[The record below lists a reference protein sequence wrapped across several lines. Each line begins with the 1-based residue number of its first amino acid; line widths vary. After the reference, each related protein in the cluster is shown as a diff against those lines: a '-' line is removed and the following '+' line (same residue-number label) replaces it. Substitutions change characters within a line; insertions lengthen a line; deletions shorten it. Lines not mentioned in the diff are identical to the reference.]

1 MGHHE
6 PPSLLIFVLCTILTI
21 LAFTYGAYGRI
32 CIKAKRSQRPPQPQR
47 RIVRRR
53 SHNTKEE
60 NSTLCRRYICN
71 GKRKFICST
80 LLLPSQTILLQ
91 YEIENEFTL
100 HYWRK
105 KMELKLAYRQNKV
118 SEGSLEWCCNCS
130 FRKQACFFWILE
142 RLQTIGLNFDTHT
155 VVFSWSYC

>member
-6 PPSLLIFVLCTILTI
+6 PPSLLIFVLCTIFTI

-53 SHNTKEE
+53 SHNSKEE

-80 LLLPSQTILLQ
+80 TSVLLRRLFCCSMSSRMSSHCTIEEKDGIKAILLRVR
-91 YEIENEFTL
+91 I
-100 HYWRK
+100 R
-105 KMELKLAYRQNKV
+105 
-118 SEGSLEWCCNCS
+118 SEKEEVLG
-130 FRKQACFFWILE
+130 AVIAILE
-142 RLQTIGLNFDTHT
+142 NQLPFLILKWQNIEPNFD
-155 VVFSWSYC
+155 WYYIL